1 MSPCEV
7 QPTVV
12 SADDEPAVGN
22 YFVSAYPPFSTW
34 HADNLDDFRRALAAG
49 TGRDTPLGLYVHV
62 PFCVKRCP
70 YCYYLSYAERS
81 GDEIA
86 AYVDAVLDEAQM
98 YARSEA
104 IAGRAP
110 AFLYFGGGTPSLLP
124 DARITRLLEGLR
136 HTFGADAPLEVTYEC
151 APQSVTRAKLET
163 LRAGGVTRL
172 SMGVQQLDDDVLAA
186 SGRVHM
192 VSDVQRAWD
201 EVSRIGFEVV
211 NLDLMVGMVG
221 ESEQSFFS
229 SLDRIIDMAP
239 ESVTLYQME
248 VPQNTPLYRELA
260 DGAIDEKPA
269 SWDTKHDRL
278 ERAFGRLEEAG
289 YTVRSAYAAVRDPE
303 RHRFVY
309 QDAQYH
315 GADLIGLGV
324 SSFSF
329 LSGVHQQNIAALE
342 RYLET
347 VQRSDM
353 PLGRAYALDANELLV
368 RELVLQLKLGEI
380 DAAELR
386 VRYDID
392 PLERFAEPLAE
403 LQQAG
408 WLTVDGD
415 AIELTRAG
423 LVRADRLLR
432 RFYRPEHQEVRYS

>member
-12 SADDEPAVGN
+12 SADDEPDVGN

-34 HADNLDDFRRALAAG
+34 RADKLDDFRRALAAG
-49 TGRDTPLGLYVHV
+49 AAADAPLGLYVHV

-86 AYVDAVLDEAQM
+86 AYVDAVLDEARM

-104 IAGRAP
+104 IVGRAP

-124 DARITRLLEGLR
+124 DARIARLLDDLR
-136 HTFGADAPLEVTYEC
+136 ATFGADAPREVTYEC

-172 SMGVQQLDDDVLAA
+172 SMGVQQLDDDVLQA

-192 VSDVQRAWD
+192 VQDVQRAWE
-201 EVSRIGFEVV
+201 EVSRIGYEVV

-221 ESEQSFFS
+221 ETEESFFS
-229 SLDRIIDMAP
+229 SLDRIIEMGP

-278 ERAFGRLEEAG
+278 EGAFARLEEAG

-309 QDAQYH
+309 QDAQYR

-342 RYLET
+342 SYLEI
-347 VQRSDM
+347 VQRDEM
-353 PLGRAYALDANELLV
+353 PLGRAYALSDDELLV

-380 DAAELR
+380 DTGKLR
-386 VRYDID
+386 TRYGID
-392 PLERFAEPLAE
+392 PLERFAAPLAE

-408 WLTVDGD
+408 WLLIDGD
-415 AIELTRAG
+415 SIELTRAG

-432 RFYRPEHQEVRYS
+432 RFYRPEHREVRYS